1 MKHIMIL
8 IAIGLLFG
16 SCKKDDGGTQPPPTQ
31 DDGFSFPANSTKF
44 AATLYAPTTSVATG
58 STFDI
63 RFVLYNIAD
72 AFGAAAE
79 ITYATDK
86 VQIVESVVGPAFT
99 PASDIISLRGPISGT
114 NRYAFGVTYRQ
125 GTGRVTSGSG
135 VIVKLNCRAL
145 APGTATFSIDPAK
158 FEIKKS
164 DGTPI
169 NNFNAILLEPITV
182 TIN

>member
-1 MKHIMIL
+1 MKQIMIL
-8 IAIGLLFG
+8 IAIGLMFG
-16 SCKKDDGGTQPPPTQ
+16 SCKKDDGGTQPPPQ
-31 DDGFSFPANSTKF
+31 DDGFSFPANATKF
-44 AATLYAPTTSVATG
+44 AATLYAPTTSVASG
-58 STFDI
+58 ATFDV
-63 RFVLYNIAD
+63 RFVLYNISD

-79 ITYATDK
+79 ITYSSDK
-86 VQIVESVVGPAFT
+86 VQIIESIVGPAFT

-114 NRYAFGVTYRQ
+114 NRYAFGVSYRQ

-135 VIVKLNCRAL
+135 VIVKLSCRAT
-145 APGTATFSIDPAK
+145 APGAATFAIDPAK

-169 NNFNAILLEPITV
+169 NNFNAIILEPVTV